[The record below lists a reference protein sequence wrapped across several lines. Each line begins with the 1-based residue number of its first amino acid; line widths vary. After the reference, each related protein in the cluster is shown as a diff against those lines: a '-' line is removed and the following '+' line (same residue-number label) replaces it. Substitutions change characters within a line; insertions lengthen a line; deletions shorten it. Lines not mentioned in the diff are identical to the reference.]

1 MTASNK
7 DKEFNQRQREK
18 RQSRLKLTKQYIFA
32 NSTIGLLNNS
42 KWLHLFE
49 YFDRTHNEFQIKTLM
64 ANDLRSCSY
73 IRELESTSV
82 LIDDSGDFIEF
93 LEIDTLRTKSTDDI
107 IKLLDNLNI
116 EYSNYNGFIEVC
128 GYRNK

>member
-18 RQSRLKLTKQYIFA
+18 RQSRLKLTKQYISA

-42 KWLHLFE
+42 KWLNLFE
-49 YFDRTHNEFQIKTLM
+49 YLDRTRNEFQIKTLM

-73 IRELESTSV
+73 IRELESMSV